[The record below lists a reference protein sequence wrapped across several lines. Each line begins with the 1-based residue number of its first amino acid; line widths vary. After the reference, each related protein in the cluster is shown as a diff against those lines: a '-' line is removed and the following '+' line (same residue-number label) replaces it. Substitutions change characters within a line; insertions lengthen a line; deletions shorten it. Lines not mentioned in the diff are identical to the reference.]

1 MQSGREPRVRPI
13 RVATTR
19 RNSETYPGCNDEKEF
34 NACFASGEAFE
45 ASDELAAQ
53 FAFFPTAEDVVS
65 DEEFFWPPR

>member
-19 RNSETYPGCNDEKEF
+19 EEF

-45 ASDELAAQ
+45 ASDALAAQ
-53 FAFFPTAEDVVS
+53 FGFFPTAEDVVS
-65 DEEFFWPPR
+65 NAEFFGPPDPNEPGAD

>member
-1 MQSGREPRVRPI
+1 MQSGREPRVRPV

-19 RNSETYPGCNDEKEF
+19 EEF

-53 FAFFPTAEDVVS
+53 FAFFRL
-65 DEEFFWPPR
+65 PRTWSATKSFSGRPMTWWAIK

>member
-1 MQSGREPRVRPI
+1 MQSGREPRVRHI

-19 RNSETYPGCNDEKEF
+19 EEF

-53 FAFFPTAEDVVS
+53 FGFFPTAEDVVS
-65 DEEFFWPPR
+65 DAEFFGPPDPNEPEAD